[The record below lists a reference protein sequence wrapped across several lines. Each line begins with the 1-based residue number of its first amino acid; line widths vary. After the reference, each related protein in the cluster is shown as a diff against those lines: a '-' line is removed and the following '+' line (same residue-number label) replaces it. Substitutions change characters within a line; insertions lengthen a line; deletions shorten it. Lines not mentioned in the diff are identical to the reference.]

1 MISNKIHTRRIQ
13 RNEYL
18 DLCGRIKESPGMR
31 MCLAGGETGVTKDR
45 GKSMGKVPEKLDVV
59 YV

>member
-1 MISNKIHTRRIQ
+1 MISNKIQTERIQ
-13 RNEYL
+13 RNAYL
-18 DLCGRIKESPGMR
+18 DLCGRIKASPGMR

-45 GKSMGKVPEKLDVV
+45 GKSMGKVPEMLDVV